1 MKRTCD
7 SGCNHRSSGAV
18 PFIQRDDV
26 IEHLAAATSD
36 PSFRGSVLPG
46 RLHARSCGPQPGR
59 LQESD
64 HLGVE
69 DRIAVQGH
77 ITIGGRFRK
86 GFA

>member
-1 MKRTCD
+1 VIVDVITD
-7 SGCNHRSSGAV
+7 QAAQV

-26 IEHLAAATSD
+26 IEHLAAATPD

-46 RLHARSCGPQPGR
+46 RLHARSFGPQPGR

-64 HLGVE
+64 HVGVE
-69 DRIAVQGH
+69 DRIAVQDH
-77 ITIGGRFRK
+77 ITIGGCFRK